1 MQERSKKDNCFSPPT
16 SLGSGPTKKL
26 LERSKEISLSRW
38 KKLAGIAEFKW
49 LLDKLIC
56 SSTLRLP
63 MLSGIEPKNLFPG
76 RYNCC
81 KLLSMS
87 IFVGIGPDKSLLST
101 LSKMRSCIIVIEFG
115 ISPVNRLL
123 KRFNVSRWLK
133 FDSVDGSLVRFPMA
147 VGRGPVS
154 RTFFRQLHDML
165 S

>member
-1 MQERSKKDNCFSPPT
+1 MKERFKDVKAVKLARNMGMVPE
-16 SLGSGPTKKL
+16 KL

-115 ISPVNRLL
+115 ISPVNRLF

-133 FDSVDGSLVRFPMA
+133 FDNVDGSL
-147 VGRGPVS
+147 PVN
-154 RTFFRQLHDML
+154 LL
-165 S
+165 